1 MSEYSAFEAF
11 SGKAD
16 VMMAKGVWVVL
27 GPETILT
34 PSSRNF
40 DSGSKSSEPLLEKYL
55 MKYSFC
61 HKTWNESKVFQNQI

>member
-27 GPETILT
+27 GPETIST
-34 PSSRNF
+34 PSSKNF
-40 DSGSKSSEPLLEKYL
+40 ESGSKSSDPIFWENV
-55 MKYSFC
+55 MKY
-61 HKTWNESKVFQNQI
+61 T